1 MNQINE
7 DNLTPVEKAI
17 RDLINNHL
25 THRSIAD
32 VQCAEQFRISIEN
45 LVAAGP
51 FPEVTNSKARHR
63 AISPR
68 SHN

>member
-1 MNQINE
+1 MTQLNE
-7 DNLTPVEKAI
+7 NNLTPVEKAI
-17 RDLINNHL
+17 KDLVDNHL
-25 THRSIAD
+25 THRNVAD

-68 SHN
+68 SSI